1 MLAYAANR
9 PRIAARLPSPNSMLF
24 IASAHVVAI
33 AVLMSAKMDLPGKIF
48 DPPIT
53 IIDLPAPPVP
63 PRPADPRQPTRPQP
77 IDISNPQPL
86 IPLPPRPGEEAQPD
100 PSPGTGAS
108 TGPATD
114 PFPGTDVKPIA
125 LDSGPVLITPA
136 GELRPPY
143 PRSKLLLEEEASLTL
158 KLSIDTIG
166 RVIAVEPVG
175 RADRIFLD
183 AARRHLIARWRYRP
197 AMSDSHAV
205 PATLITTLHFRLD
218 G

>member
-9 PRIAARLPSPNSMLF
+9 PRIAARRPSPNSMLF

-33 AVLMSAKMDLPGKIF
+33 AVLMSAKMDLPGTIF
-48 DPPIT
+48 DPPIK
-53 IIDLPAPPVP
+53 IIDLPAPPAP
-63 PRPADPRQPTRPQP
+63 PRPVDPGQSHRKPLE
-77 IDISNPQPL
+77 ISDPQPL
-86 IPLPPRPGEEAQPD
+86 IALPPMPGEQAQPD
-100 PSPGTGAS
+100 PNPGAATV

-114 PFPGTDVKPIA
+114 PFAGTEGKPLA
-125 LDSGPVLITPA
+125 LDSGPVLNTPA
-136 GELRPPY
+136 GELKPPY

-158 KLSIDTIG
+158 KLSIDALG
-166 RVIAVEPVG
+166 RVVAVEPVG

-183 AARRHLIARWRYRP
+183 AARRHLIAHWRYRP
-197 AMSDSHAV
+197 AMSDGHSV